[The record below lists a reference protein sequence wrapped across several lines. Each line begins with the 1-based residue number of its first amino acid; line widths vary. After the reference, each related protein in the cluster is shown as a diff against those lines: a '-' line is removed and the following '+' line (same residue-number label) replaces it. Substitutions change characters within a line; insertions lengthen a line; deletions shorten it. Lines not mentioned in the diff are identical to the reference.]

1 MTGYVISPSAL
12 CAEMRKRGIP
22 NALQKA
28 KLGRTWMFYDPRRRD
43 YVAFFLNHDAI
54 VPIDLWKRMSPK
66 DHQQF
71 PLHQWPEI
79 TENQSS

>member
-43 YVAFFLNHDAI
+43 YVAFFLNHNDRVDPKI
-54 VPIDLWKRMSPK
+54 WKRIPLK
-66 DHQQF
+66 DRQQF
-71 PLHQWPEI
+71 PPHQWPEI